1 MKGGRSAAGG
11 WAWEATLLVLTL
23 ATAVWASFASPFYLS
38 FDQITYSLQQSIA
51 VTGLLALGLMVIIVV
66 GEIDISL
73 PAIMAL
79 GNIVLAQLAIPG
91 VPVWLA
97 VPAVVLMGAALG
109 ALNGVLVVR
118 FGLPSLA
125 VTLGAM
131 GAYRALALLLG
142 GQQSFAAF
150 PDSYIWL
157 GFALVGGVFPAS
169 LALLLAMAG
178 AFGVL
183 MHRTVFGR
191 LTYVV
196 GSNARA
202 AAFSGVRVAV
212 VKIMAF
218 VVGGA
223 TAGLASL
230 IYVGQYQSARA
241 DNATDMLLL
250 IVTAVVLGGVD
261 IFGGRGRVVG
271 VLLSLLLLGTLQ
283 NGMGLINLPGP
294 VQTLAIGALLIG
306 SVLIAQSGDP
316 RRWSAVSWLR
326 APLAGAARN
335 RED

>member
-23 ATAVWASFASPFYLS
+23 ATAVWASFASPFYLG

-109 ALNGVLVVR
+109 ALNGSSWCDSACPR
-118 FGLPSLA
+118 SRSPWAPWAPTGRWPFCSA
-125 VTLGAM
+125 ASE
-131 GAYRALALLLG
+131 
-142 GQQSFAAF
+142 SFAAF

-157 GFALVGGVFPAS
+157 GFALIGGVFPAS

-191 LTYVV
+191 LAYVV

>member
-1 MKGGRSAAGG
+1 MSARARPGGG

-23 ATAVWASFASPFYLS
+23 AAAGWASFASPFYLS

-79 GNIVLAQLAIPG
+79 GNIVLAQQAILG

-97 VPAVVLMGAALG
+97 VPAVVLIGAALG
-109 ALNGVLVVR
+109 ALNGLLVVR

-142 GQQSFAAF
+142 GQESFASF
-150 PDSYIWL
+150 PDSYTWL
-157 GFALVGGVFPAS
+157 GFALIGGVFPAS
-169 LALLLAMAG
+169 LALLLVLAG
-178 AFGVL
+178 AFALL

-202 AAFSGVRVAV
+202 AAFSGVRVARI
-212 VKIMAF
+212 KILAF

-223 TAGLASL
+223 TAGLTSL
-230 IYVGQYQSARA
+230 VYVGQYQSARA

-271 VLLSLLLLGTLQ
+271 VLLSLVLLGTLQ

-316 RRWSAVSWLR
+316 RRWSTLSWLR
-326 APLAGAARN
+326 TPFMGAARN